1 MKVDSVNFAVFP
13 NIFFGA
19 QEGWYMSNILVVKTI
34 KTQVL
39 SPRKGL
45 YLIFYNA
52 TSRVFL

>member
-1 MKVDSVNFAVFP
+1 MFLELKRVDF
-13 NIFFGA
+13 I
-19 QEGWYMSNILVVKTI
+19 SNILVVKTI

-52 TSRVFL
+52 TLRVFLLYERKLRKCP